1 MISFDEFRGLGMW
14 TFQPMR
20 FKCWCSR
27 PSTKDLSVIV
37 SILNFL
43 NEITK
48 HDQEFLKNSRSE
60 FQKPADV
67 AFFVQRTFDFLAI
80 TRPEHFSRL
89 DCVKTQNLGGG
100 RLGALIVQQS
110 QDGHRKFFGGEIA
123 DATEVQRKFF
133 GGGASAAMEQWSF
146 AHRIGPSLH
155 HWGCLPQLH

>member
-1 MISFDEFRGLGMW
+1 MSFDGLGMW

-20 FKCWCSR
+20 FMCWCSR

-80 TRPEHFSRL
+80 TRSEHTFQDSIASKHRIS
-89 DCVKTQNLGGG
+89 GGG
-100 RLGALIVQQS
+100 RRGALIVQQS
-110 QDGHRKFFGGEIA
+110 WDGHCHGDSQG
-123 DATEVQRKFF
+123 EVQRKFF
-133 GGGASAAMEQWSF
+133 GGGAMEFRTLDRSFSAPPGLSF
-146 AHRIGPSLH
+146 APPLVL
-155 HWGCLPQLH
+155 C